1 MFRNWTNMSST
12 LENDAWGMRAV
23 VALHH
28 FGNISDCGSIDHIF
42 HLHGKDMATLIASI
56 SYTYF
61 LHISGK
67 MASNHILQYSAEN
80 MLYCKMYSAPPSIG
94 NRHTMHLTSDKLIDF
109 PFSKTPQIVSSTKVG
124 QNICAWFCFPIPGRE
139 GITFM
144 SQDDMSA
151 PSSRMF
157 HPGLR
162 NFIPES

>member
-1 MFRNWTNMSST
+1 MKLKSPCCPFGSEGIILSSNVAWEMRIWCFSKRRNMFRNWTNMSST

-80 MLYCKMYSAPPSIG
+80 MLYCKMYSAPPIG

-109 PFSKTPQIVSSTKVG
+109 SFSTNRFLHQSCPKHMCLILFSY
-124 QNICAWFCFPIPGRE
+124 
-139 GITFM
+139 
-144 SQDDMSA
+144 
-151 PSSRMF
+151 SR
-157 HPGLR
+157 
-162 NFIPES
+162 